1 MLVVVVVKRSRRGVD
16 GDGAGELR
24 GALGEER
31 EFEGFVLRR
40 ELVALLMVA
49 RVRVR
54 VRVREAGETV
64 EEEIGGLGIVLAERE
79 VLGFMMMMMM
89 WCFVETGDGGGSV
102 WAELNVKVVMVVM
115 MEWSQ
120 LSE

>member
-1 MLVVVVVKRSRRGVD
+1 MLVVFVVVKRSRRGVD

-24 GALGEER
+24 SALGEER

-54 VRVREAGETV
+54 VRVSEAGETV
-64 EEEIGGLGIVLAERE
+64 EQEIGGLGVVLAESE
-79 VLGFMMMMMM
+79 VLGFMMMMMMMM

-102 WAELNVKVVMVVM
+102 WAEVKVV

>member
-1 MLVVVVVKRSRRGVD
+1 MLVVFVVVKRSRRGVD

-24 GALGEER
+24 SALGEER

-54 VRVREAGETV
+54 VREAGETV
-64 EEEIGGLGIVLAERE
+64 EQEIGGLGVVLAESE
-79 VLGFMMMMMM
+79 VLRFMMMMMM

-102 WAELNVKVVMVVM
+102 WAEVKVV

>member
-1 MLVVVVVKRSRRGVD
+1 VLLVVVMKRSRRGVD

-24 GALGEER
+24 SALGEER

-64 EEEIGGLGIVLAERE
+64 EEEIGGLGVVLAESE
-79 VLGFMMMMMM
+79 VLGFMRMMMMMMM

-102 WAELNVKVVMVVM
+102 WAEVKVVM
-115 MEWSQ
+115 EWRQ

>member
-1 MLVVVVVKRSRRGVD
+1 MKRSRRGVD

-24 GALGEER
+24 SALGEER

-54 VRVREAGETV
+54 EAGETV
-64 EEEIGGLGIVLAERE
+64 EEEIGGLGVVLAESE
-79 VLGFMMMMMM
+79 VLGFMMMMML
-89 WCFVETGDGGGSV
+89 CFVETGDGGGSV
-102 WAELNVKVVMVVM
+102 WAEVNVKVKVVM
-115 MEWSQ
+115 EWRQ

>member
-64 EEEIGGLGIVLAERE
+64 EEEIGGLGVVLAESE
-79 VLGFMMMMMM
+79 VLGFIMMMM

-102 WAELNVKVVMVVM
+102 WAELNVKVVM
-115 MEWSQ
+115 EWRQ

>member
-54 VRVREAGETV
+54 VREAGETV
-64 EEEIGGLGIVLAERE
+64 EEEIGGLGVVLAESE
-79 VLGFMMMMMM
+79 VLGFMMMMMI

-102 WAELNVKVVMVVM
+102 WAGLNVKLVM
-115 MEWSQ
+115 MMVMELSQ

>member
-1 MLVVVVVKRSRRGVD
+1 MLVAVVVKCSRRGVD

-31 EFEGFVLRR
+31 EFEGLVLRR

-49 RVRVR
+49 RVR

-64 EEEIGGLGIVLAERE
+64 EEEIGGLGVVLAESE
-79 VLGFMMMMMM
+79 VLGFMMMMM

-102 WAELNVKVVMVVM
+102 WAELNVKLVMMMV

>member
-1 MLVVVVVKRSRRGVD
+1 MKRSRRGVD
-16 GDGAGELR
+16 GDGAGELT

-31 EFEGFVLRR
+31 EFEGLVLRR

-64 EEEIGGLGIVLAERE
+64 EEEIGGLGVVLAESE
-79 VLGFMMMMMM
+79 VLGFMMMM

-102 WAELNVKVVMVVM
+102 WAEVNVKVVM
-115 MEWSQ
+115 EWRQ

>member
-31 EFEGFVLRR
+31 EFEGLVLRR

-49 RVRVR
+49 RVR

-64 EEEIGGLGIVLAERE
+64 EEEIGGLGVVLAERE
-79 VLGFMMMMMM
+79 VLGFMMMMMR
-89 WCFVETGDGGGSV
+89 CFVETGDGGGSV
-102 WAELNVKVVMVVM
+102 WAELNVKVVMVMVM
-115 MEWSQ
+115 VMEWSQ

>member
-54 VRVREAGETV
+54 EAGETV
-64 EEEIGGLGIVLAERE
+64 EEEIGGLGVVLAESE
-79 VLGFMMMMMM
+79 VLGFIMMMMM

-102 WAELNVKVVMVVM
+102 WAELNVKLVME

>member
-1 MLVVVVVKRSRRGVD
+1 MLVVFVVVKRSRRGVD

-24 GALGEER
+24 SALGEER

-54 VRVREAGETV
+54 VREAGETV
-64 EEEIGGLGIVLAERE
+64 EQEIGGLGVVLAESE
-79 VLGFMMMMMM
+79 VLGFMMMMMMM

-102 WAELNVKVVMVVM
+102 WAEVKVV